1 MIVRMFEYGFK
12 KGKEQLKSFKNY
24 TEDIRTIYFPK
35 QKVIFFEENKN
46 IKNQLKLK
54 IIFPDEK
61 EIIYTVDVMKYWEY
75 SDEQLREKKMYPL
88 IPLQLFKLRKELEKA
103 HNKKNL
109 NRIKELS
116 NNAKELAGKLAKQSA
131 ILFEADEIL
140 GEDFHKMLLAIQN
153 LIEYLNRNYMND
165 ENIENE
171 VTTMTKTLYDPEVEK
186 RGIEK
191 GRGEGI
197 EEGINLTKKVFKL
210 ASQGETI
217 GNISKICKISEEKV
231 KEILD

>member
-1 MIVRMFEYGFK
+1 
-12 KGKEQLKSFKNY
+12 
-24 TEDIRTIYFPK
+24 
-35 QKVIFFEENKN
+35 
-46 IKNQLKLK
+46 
-54 IIFPDEK
+54 
-61 EIIYTVDVMKYWEY
+61 MKYWEY
-75 SDEQLREKKMYPL
+75 SDDQLREKKMYPL

-103 HNKKNL
+103 HNKKDL

-131 ILFEADEIL
+131 ILFEDDEIL
-140 GEDFHKMLLAIQN
+140 GEDFHKILLAIQN

-191 GRGEGI
+191 GR
-197 EEGINLTKKVFKL
+197 EEGREEGRK
-210 ASQGETI
+210 
-217 GNISKICKISEEKV
+217 EEKI
-231 KEILD
+231 KIARNMKLSGLDTNTIAKITNLSEDEIDKL

>member
-1 MIVRMFEYGFK
+1 M
-12 KGKEQLKSFKNY
+12 
-24 TEDIRTIYFPK
+24 
-35 QKVIFFEENKN
+35 
-46 IKNQLKLK
+46 
-54 IIFPDEK
+54 EK
-61 EIIYTVDVMKYWEY
+61 EKVKLDEVLKFLFSTSNKVLVKLLNGIFNENFSVDEV
-75 SDEQLREKKMYPL
+75 
-88 IPLQLFKLRKELEKA
+88 ELTDNKA
-103 HNKKNL
+103 SYHIEFQTKND
-109 NRIKELS
+109 NI
-116 NNAKELAGKLAKQSA
+116 AKQSA
-131 ILFEADEIL
+131 ILFEDDEIL
-140 GEDFHKMLLAIQN
+140 GEDFHKILLAIQN

-171 VTTMTKTLYDPEVEK
+171 VTKMTKTLYDPEVEK

>member
-1 MIVRMFEYGFK
+1 
-12 KGKEQLKSFKNY
+12 
-24 TEDIRTIYFPK
+24 
-35 QKVIFFEENKN
+35 
-46 IKNQLKLK
+46 
-54 IIFPDEK
+54 
-61 EIIYTVDVMKYWEY
+61 MKYWEY

-103 HNKKNL
+103 HNKKDL

-186 RGIEK
+186 RGIE
-191 GRGEGI
+191 
-197 EEGINLTKKVFKL
+197 EGINLTKKVFKL

-231 KEILD
+231 KEILG